1 MDAGYYSSEINII
14 RDACSLNDICGWY
27 CQGQILWESG
37 NTVETVA
44 LLTKKVTQ
52 EKKKRDFQVEME
64 VPISPDMHKE
74 YKEQKPTYEN
84 IKKYI
89 MEKHGVKVHTAYIAE
104 VKRDCELDMRPNY
117 NVSKKEAPEIK
128 SCTPEKR
135 EYIMEALRYYK
146 LVVQFTGQRRSSRES
161 AY

>member
-1 MDAGYYSSEINII
+1 
-14 RDACSLNDICGWY
+14 
-27 CQGQILWESG
+27 
-37 NTVETVA
+37 
-44 LLTKKVTQ
+44 
-52 EKKKRDFQVEME
+52 ME

-74 YKEQKPTYEN
+74 YKDQKPTYEN

-117 NVSKKEAPEIK
+117 NVSKKEAPVVK
-128 SCTPEKR
+128 YCTPEKR

-146 LVVQFTGQRRSSRES
+146 LVV
-161 AY
+161 

>member
-1 MDAGYYSSEINII
+1 MVTALIKEIEIYRNDESEYPLKRIG
-14 RDACSLNDICGWY
+14 LNFPVFKDG
-27 CQGQILWESG
+27 GEVTELLWDKG

-44 LLTKKVTQ
+44 LLTKKDITD
-52 EKKKRDFQVEME
+52 KGKRDFSVELE
-64 VPISPDMHKE
+64 VPISPVADQD
-74 YKEQKPTYEN
+74 YKEKKPTYEN

-146 LVVQFTGQRRSSRES
+146 LVV
-161 AY
+161 